1 MIKVAIIGT
10 NGLPGRYGGWDQLLN
25 HLTLNL
31 RGKFSFVVYTSSYNS
46 VKGLKEFNGAKLKI
60 IPFKANGAQSVI
72 YDIISL
78 FHAAFKY
85 DVLLVLGTS
94 GCISLP
100 IIKLFGKKIILNPDG
115 CEWKRKKWST
125 SIKRFLLLSEK
136 IGVNYADVIVSDNE
150 KIMDYI
156 GNAYNKPSKL
166 IEYGGDNASFVE
178 ISEKT
183 ELKYQITKNNY
194 AFKVCRIE
202 PENNL
207 DLILEAFKN
216 SEIDF
221 VLIGNWEYSLYGVNL
236 RNKYKKYPNFRLL
249 DPIYDQKSLDELRS
263 NCGLYI
269 HGHSVGG
276 TNPSLVE
283 AMNLGLCC
291 IVYNVE
297 YNVVT
302 TENSAIYFN
311 NEIDLIQILN
321 EYKLKKIDSIS
332 IGDKMMEIAKRRYKW
347 SIITEKYAE
356 LFSEGVL

>member
-10 NGLPGRYGGWDQLLN
+10 NGLPGRYGGWEQFLN

-31 RGKFSFVVYTSSYNS
+31 QNKFSFVVYTSSYNS

-60 IPFKANGAQSVI
+60 MPFKANGAQSVI

-78 FHAAFKY
+78 FHGAVKY

-94 GCISLP
+94 GCICLP
-100 IIKLFGKKIILNPDG
+100 FIKLFGKKIILNPDG

-136 IGVNYADVIVSDNE
+136 IGVKYADTIVADNE

-156 GNAYNKPSKL
+156 QLAYNKPSKL
-166 IEYGGDNASFVE
+166 IEYGGDNAFFVE

-183 ELKYQITKNNY
+183 QVKYKITKNNY

-216 SEIDF
+216 SEI
-221 VLIGNWEYSLYGVNL
+221 VLILIGNWEYSSYGKNL
-236 RNKYKKYPNFRLL
+236 RNKYKDYLNFRLL

-263 NCGLYI
+263 NCSLYI

-291 IVYNVE
+291 LVYNAE

-311 NEIDLIQILN
+311 DESDLRKILNNYKSNEIDLVSFGN
-321 EYKLKKIDSIS
+321 
-332 IGDKMMEIAKRRYKW
+332 KMREIAKRRYIW
-347 SIITEKYAE
+347 SIITEKYGE
-356 LFSEGVL
+356 IFSGTGL

>member
-25 HLTLNL
+25 HLTRNL
-31 RGKFSFVVYTSSYNS
+31 RDKFSFIVYTSSYNS

-78 FHAAFKY
+78 FHGAVKY

-125 SIKRFLLLSEK
+125 YIKSFLLLSEK
-136 IGVNYADVIVSDNE
+136 IGVKYADVIVSDNE
-150 KIMDYI
+150 KIMEYI
-156 GNAYNKPSKL
+156 GYTYNKSSKL
-166 IEYGGDNASFVE
+166 IEYGGDNALFVE

-183 ELKYQITKNNY
+183 QAKFQITKNNY

-207 DLILEAFKN
+207 DLILEAFKD
-216 SEIDF
+216 SEIIL
-221 VLIGNWEYSLYGVNL
+221 VLIGNWNYSSYGVNL

-263 NCGLYI
+263 NCSLYI

-321 EYKLKKIDSIS
+321 EYKLKKIDLVSF
-332 IGDKMMEIAKRRYKW
+332 GNKMREIAKKRYKW
-347 SIITEKYAE
+347 SIITKKYAE
-356 LFSEGVL
+356 LFSESVL